1 MATEV
6 ILPMLGETMNEGTI
20 VAWAKQEGDVVR
32 PGDVLYSVESDK
44 ATLDVEAQ
52 AGGVLKRILA
62 PAGSTV
68 PVLTVVALITA
79 TMDESVSSVEATAS
93 PTAATPSPSRT
104 PAPAT
109 PASSPL
115 PAGRVIVSPRARS
128 AARERGIDLTLI
140 RGSGPGG
147 RIVERDLAANAPVLT
162 PLARKAAEVLRVDPS
177 AVRGTGPGGRVTRQ
191 DVEHQATTPA
201 AAAGVQPLSRSQRLM
216 AERMTT
222 SFTTAPHFYLHVE
235 VSARRLLALR
245 QDLLPSLEASAGV
258 RVTLTDLLVKL
269 CALALVKHP
278 RALTQWSTEGLL
290 PPRGVNIGIATDTP
304 NGLVVP
310 VIRDADRNRL
320 VDLIRR
326 RTELVERA
334 RAGKSL
340 PQDFELGA
348 FTLTNL
354 GMFRVDSFDA
364 ILNPPQAAIL
374 AVGRIKDR
382 AMVVEGRLQAEPMMN
397 LSLSVDHRVLDG
409 AGAARFLD
417 DLVGLIEAPSVAL
430 A

>member
-1 MATEV
+1 
-6 ILPMLGETMNEGTI
+6 
-20 VAWAKQEGDVVR
+20 
-32 PGDVLYSVESDK
+32 
-44 ATLDVEAQ
+44 
-52 AGGVLKRILA
+52 
-62 PAGSTV
+62 
-68 PVLTVVALITA
+68 
-79 TMDESVSSVEATAS
+79 
-93 PTAATPSPSRT
+93 
-104 PAPAT
+104 
-109 PASSPL
+109 
-115 PAGRVIVSPRARS
+115 
-128 AARERGIDLTLI
+128 
-140 RGSGPGG
+140 
-147 RIVERDLAANAPVLT
+147 
-162 PLARKAAEVLRVDPS
+162 
-177 AVRGTGPGGRVTRQ
+177 
-191 DVEHQATTPA
+191 
-201 AAAGVQPLSRSQRLM
+201 
-216 AERMTT
+216 
-222 SFTTAPHFYLHVE
+222 
-235 VSARRLLALR
+235 
-245 QDLLPSLEASAGV
+245 
-258 RVTLTDLLVKL
+258 VTLTDLLVKL

-278 RALTQWSTEGLL
+278 RALMQWNPEGLL
-290 PPRGVNIGIATDTP
+290 PSRGVNIGIATDTP

-409 AGAARFLD
+409 ASAARFLD
-417 DLVGLIEAPSVAL
+417 DLVGLIEAPSLAL

>member
-20 VAWAKQEGDVVR
+20 VAWAKQEGDPVR

-52 AGGVLKRILA
+52 ASGFLRRILA
-62 PAGSTV
+62 PAGATV
-68 PVLTVVALITA
+68 PVLSAVALITA
-79 TMDESVSSVEATAS
+79 TMDESVSGIAAAAS
-93 PTAATPSPSRT
+93 PAAATPSPSR
-104 PAPAT
+104 APTHAT
-109 PASSPL
+109 LASAPL
-115 PAGRVIVSPRARS
+115 PAGRPFASPRARK
-128 AARERGIDLTLI
+128 AALARGLDLRRI

-147 RIVERDLAANAPVLT
+147 RIVERDLAGGVQALT
-162 PLARKAAEVLRVDPS
+162 PLARKAAEALRVDPA
-177 AVRGTGPGGRVTRQ
+177 AVHGTGPGGRVTRQ
-191 DVEHQATTPA
+191 DVERLA
-201 AAAGVQPLSRSQRLM
+201 AAPEAGVQPLSRSQRLM
-216 AERMTT
+216 AERMVT

-235 VSARRLLALR
+235 VSARRLLAVR

-258 RVTLTDLLVKL
+258 HLTLTDLLVKL
-269 CALALVKHP
+269 CALALARHP
-278 RALTQWSTEGLL
+278 RALAQWSADGLR
-290 PPRGVNIGIATDTP
+290 PARGVNIGIATDTP
-304 NGLVVP
+304 GGLLVP
-310 VIRDADRNRL
+310 VIQDADRIGL
-320 VDLIRR
+320 VELTRR
-326 RTELVERA
+326 RTELVDRA

-382 AMVVEGRLQAEPMMN
+382 ATVVEGRLQAEPMMN

-417 DLVGLIEAPSVAL
+417 DLVGMIETPSLAL